1 MPTSIPPGSPLP
13 SSTPRSPDPEETD
26 ERPSP
31 AAVAIHRELAARG
44 PRTLIE
50 LRAALAGE
58 SVAGQR
64 GTVTEDDLDDLVD
77 GEIPLVAEIAITG
90 PPAYIALD
98 RVLLGRVFTHR
109 LTAQEIQ
116 SDTVAI
122 EPDLVALSTI
132 TGEAPFDQLDDEQ
145 PIDQLFVQNGHDLST
160 SFDLPAG
167 TLFKFGPG
175 DLVGF
180 ALTEGGV
187 RIEMIERTTA
197 APDDLADHL
206 RLLLPAEEPL
216 VLEELLLHLCSEDP
230 ELFTTPFPPLTEL
243 LTTWQVARAGDY
255 VAPAGFDF
263 AAWRTLRRVRWLGKK
278 YGLAEDE
285 ANAVDVLRHLHLE
298 VAAIVDAVRSP
309 APDEPPQP
317 GQPDERHQPDKPDQ
331 DDELHAAG
339 TADLALRDP
348 TRGSIHD
355 PQVQDAVRLLAD
367 PDVAAALFDETVGDG
382 VDGAAALG
390 VLVESL
396 EPTAPRQVRP
406 MLRVLRAQ
414 CRERLGHI
422 LAAEADFTEAL
433 ALDPQL
439 AIALVNVARYAA
451 DRGDAVRALSLLRRA
466 GVPEDEPLIQ
476 ELERFVPVERTDVGR
491 NDPCWC
497 GSGRKYKRCHLGR
510 VELGPHDRATW
521 LYSKAV
527 TFLNDGPHREMRA
540 ELAEIRSDHLG
551 GDPEEFL
558 GDRAVIDVALFDGG
572 VLHDFLDTRGVL
584 LPDVEQLILAQWLT
598 VERSVFEVEHVQ
610 RGRTVTVRDIR
621 TGDRHDLADQALSRS
636 VRKGDLACTRLLPVG
651 DTVEI
656 FGGVEPVPLHLLDWS
671 LQVLDGQTGED
682 ADPRRM
688 MAMLSARFR
697 PPTLTTG
704 EGDPLVLCA
713 AEFDVALNDTDSLTT
728 ALDET
733 YGPADEPRALDADRS
748 ARHWSYSAPAE
759 FGTRVL
765 GSMTLDGTR
774 LSLAS
779 NSTRRFDEMLSVVRG
794 AVPAASLTSE
804 TRDPAADVVRRSR
817 ERSLG
822 GGAGSPPGGGT
833 IMAPPLD
840 EPELQQALAEFTA
853 DYEQRWLNM
862 ELPALAGLTP
872 RQAADDPTRREEL
885 VRLLNSFD
893 SVPAG
898 PGAMS
903 PARLRAALRL

>member
-1 MPTSIPPGSPLP
+1 MPTSIPPGSTPP

-31 AAVAIHRELAARG
+31 GAVAIHRELAARG
-44 PRTLIE
+44 PLTLIE
-50 LRAALAGE
+50 LRAALAGQ
-58 SVAGQR
+58 SVAGR
-64 GTVTEDDLDDLVD
+64 SSTVTEDDLDDLVD
-77 GEIPLVAEIAITG
+77 DEIPLVAEIAITG

-109 LTAQEIQ
+109 LTAEDIG

-145 PIDQLFVQNGHDLST
+145 PIDQLFVQDGHDLST
-160 SFDLPAG
+160 SFDLPEG
-167 TLFKFGPG
+167 TLFEFGPG

-187 RIEMIERTTA
+187 RIEMVERTIS
-197 APDDLADHL
+197 APADLADHI

-216 VLEELLLHLCSEDP
+216 VLEELILHLCSEDP
-230 ELFTTPFPPLTEL
+230 ELFTSPFPPLAEL
-243 LTTWQVARAGDY
+243 LVTWQVARAGDY
-255 VAPAGFDF
+255 VAHVGFDF
-263 AAWRTLRRVRWLGKK
+263 AAWRRLRRVLWLGEK
-278 YGLAEDE
+278 YGIAEDE
-285 ANAVDVLRHLHLE
+285 ANAVDVLRHVHLE

-309 APDEPPQP
+309 ASDEPHRP
-317 GQPDERHQPDKPDQ
+317 GQPDEPDQ
-331 DDELHAAG
+331 DDELDAAG
-339 TADLALRDP
+339 TADLALDDP

-355 PQVQDAVRLLAD
+355 PEGQDAVRLLAD

-382 VDGAAALG
+382 VAGAAAMG

-406 MLRVLRAQ
+406 MLRLLRAQ

-422 LAAEADFTEAL
+422 LAAEADFNEAL
-433 ALDPQL
+433 AVDPQL
-439 AIALVNVARYAA
+439 GIALVNAARYAA

-476 ELERFVPVERTDVGR
+476 ELEQFVPVERTDVGR

-510 VELGPHDRATW
+510 VELAPHDRATW

-540 ELAEIRSDHLG
+540 ELAEIRSGHQG

-584 LPDVEQLILAQWLT
+584 LPDVEQLILEQWLT
-598 VERSVFEVEHVQ
+598 VERSVFEVENVE
-610 RGRTVTVRDIR
+610 RGRSVTLRDIR
-621 TGDRHDLADQALSRS
+621 TGDRQDLADKALSRS

-671 LQVLDGQTGED
+671 LQALDGQNGDD
-682 ADPRRM
+682 ADPHRM
-688 MAMLSARFR
+688 MEMLSARFR
-697 PPTLTTG
+697 PPTLNTG
-704 EGDPLVLCA
+704 EGDPLVLCS
-713 AEFDVALNDTDSLTT
+713 AEFDVDLTDTGSLTT
-728 ALDET
+728 ALDEN
-733 YGPADEPRALDADRS
+733 YGLADEPRALDADGS
-748 ARHWSYSAPAE
+748 AVHWSYSAPAE
-759 FGTRVL
+759 FGTRIL
-765 GSMTLDGTR
+765 GSMILDGTR
-774 LSLAS
+774 LSVES
-779 NSTRRFDEMLSVVRG
+779 NSTRRFDEMLSVVRD

-804 TRDPAADVVRRSR
+804 TRDPAADVFRRSR
-817 ERSLG
+817 ERSVG
-822 GGAGSPPGGGT
+822 VGAGSPPGGGS
-833 IMAPPLD
+833 IVSPPLD
-840 EPELQQALAEFTA
+840 QP
-853 DYEQRWLNM
+853 
-862 ELPALAGLTP
+862 
-872 RQAADDPTRREEL
+872 
-885 VRLLNSFD
+885 
-893 SVPAG
+893 
-898 PGAMS
+898 
-903 PARLRAALRL
+903 

>member
-1 MPTSIPPGSPLP
+1 VPTSIPPCSTPP

-31 AAVAIHRELAARG
+31 GAVAIHRELAARG
-44 PRTLIE
+44 PLTLIE
-50 LRAALAGE
+50 LRAALAGQ
-58 SVAGQR
+58 SVAGR
-64 GTVTEDDLDDLVD
+64 SSTVTEDDLDDLVD

-109 LTAQEIQ
+109 LTAEEIQ

-145 PIDQLFVQNGHDLST
+145 PIDQLFVQDGHDLST
-160 SFDLPAG
+160 SFDLPEG
-167 TLFKFGPG
+167 TLFEFGPG

-187 RIEMIERTTA
+187 RIEMVERTIS
-197 APDDLADHL
+197 APADLADHI

-216 VLEELLLHLCSEDP
+216 VLEELILHLCSEDP
-230 ELFTTPFPPLTEL
+230 ELFTSPFPPLAEL
-243 LTTWQVARAGDY
+243 LVTWQVARAGDY
-255 VAPAGFDF
+255 VAHVGFDF
-263 AAWRTLRRVRWLGKK
+263 AAWRRLRRVLWLGEK
-278 YGLAEDE
+278 YGIAEDE
-285 ANAVDVLRHLHLE
+285 ANAVDVLRHVHLE

-309 APDEPPQP
+309 ASDEPHQP
-317 GQPDERHQPDKPDQ
+317 GQPDEPDQ
-331 DDELHAAG
+331 ADELDTVG
-339 TADLALRDP
+339 TADLALGDP

-355 PQVQDAVRLLAD
+355 PEVQDAVRLLAD

-406 MLRVLRAQ
+406 MLRLLRAQ

-422 LAAEADFTEAL
+422 LAAEADFNEAL
-433 ALDPQL
+433 AVDPQL
-439 AIALVNVARYAA
+439 GIALVNAARYAA

-476 ELERFVPVERTDVGR
+476 ELEQFVPVERTDVGR

-510 VELGPHDRATW
+510 VELAPHDRATW

-540 ELAEIRSDHLG
+540 ELAEIRSGHQG

-598 VERSVFEVEHVQ
+598 VERSVFEVEDVE
-610 RGRTVTVRDIR
+610 RGRSVTLRDIR
-621 TGDRHDLADQALSRS
+621 TGDRQDLADKALSRS

-671 LQVLDGQTGED
+671 LQALDGQNGDD
-682 ADPRRM
+682 ADPHRM
-688 MAMLSARFR
+688 MEMLSARFR
-697 PPTLTTG
+697 PPTLNTG
-704 EGDPLVLCA
+704 EGDPLVLCS
-713 AEFDVALNDTDSLTT
+713 AEFDVDLSDTGSLTT
-728 ALDET
+728 ALDEN
-733 YGPADEPRALDADRS
+733 YGLADEPRALDADGS
-748 ARHWSYSAPAE
+748 AVHWSYSAPAE
-759 FGTRVL
+759 FGTRIL
-765 GSMTLDGTR
+765 GSMILDGTR
-774 LSLAS
+774 LSVES
-779 NSTRRFDEMLSVVRG
+779 NSTRRFDEMLSVVRD

-804 TRDPAADVVRRSR
+804 TRDPAADVFRRSR
-817 ERSLG
+817 ERSVG
-822 GGAGSPPGGGT
+822 VGAGSPPGGGS
-833 IMAPPLD
+833 IVSPPLD
-840 EPELQQALAEFTA
+840 QPELQQALAEFTA
-853 DYEQRWLNM
+853 DYEKRWLDM

-893 SVPAG
+893 SMPAG

>member
-1 MPTSIPPGSPLP
+1 MTRSLPAPRQSI
-13 SSTPRSPDPEETD
+13 
-26 ERPSP
+26 
-31 AAVAIHRELAARG
+31 
-44 PRTLIE
+44 
-50 LRAALAGE
+50 
-58 SVAGQR
+58 
-64 GTVTEDDLDDLVD
+64 TVTEDDLDDLVD

-109 LTAQEIQ
+109 LTAEEIQ

-145 PIDQLFVQNGHDLST
+145 PIDQLFVQDGHDLAT
-160 SFDLPAG
+160 SFDLPEG
-167 TLFKFGPG
+167 TLFEFGPG

-187 RIEMIERTTA
+187 RIEMVERTIA
-197 APDDLADHL
+197 APADLADHI

-216 VLEELLLHLCSEDP
+216 VLEELILHLCSEDP
-230 ELFTTPFPPLTEL
+230 ELFTSPFPPLAEL
-243 LTTWQVARAGDY
+243 LATWQVARAGDY
-255 VAPAGFDF
+255 VAPVGFDF
-263 AAWRTLRRVRWLGKK
+263 AAWRRLRRVLWLGEK
-278 YGLAEDE
+278 YGIAEDE
-285 ANAVDVLRHLHLE
+285 ANAVDVLRHVHLE

-309 APDEPPQP
+309 ASDEPHQP
-317 GQPDERHQPDKPDQ
+317 GQPDEPDQ
-331 DDELHAAG
+331 ADELDAVG
-339 TADLALRDP
+339 TADLALGDP

-355 PQVQDAVRLLAD
+355 PEVQDAVRLLAD

-406 MLRVLRAQ
+406 MLRLLRAQ

-422 LAAEADFTEAL
+422 LAAEADFNEAL

-439 AIALVNVARYAA
+439 GIALVNAARYAA

-476 ELERFVPVERTDVGR
+476 ELEQFVPVERTDVGR

-510 VELGPHDRATW
+510 VELAPHDRATW

-540 ELAEIRSDHLG
+540 ELAEIRSDHQG

-598 VERSVFEVEHVQ
+598 VERSVFEVENVE
-610 RGRTVTVRDIR
+610 RGRSVTLRDIR
-621 TGDRHDLADQALSRS
+621 TGDRHDLADKALSRS

-671 LQVLDGQTGED
+671 LQALDGQTGED
-682 ADPRRM
+682 ADPHRM
-688 MAMLSARFR
+688 MEMLSARFR
-697 PPTLTTG
+697 PPTLNTG

-713 AEFDVALNDTDSLTT
+713 AEFDVALSDTDSLTT
-728 ALDET
+728 ALDEN
-733 YGPADEPRALDADRS
+733 YGPADEPGALDADGS

-765 GSMTLDGTR
+765 GSMILDGTR
-774 LSLAS
+774 LSVES
-779 NSTRRFDEMLSVVRG
+779 NSTRRFDEMLSVVRD

-804 TRDPAADVVRRSR
+804 TRDPAADVFRRSR
-817 ERSLG
+817 ERSVG
-822 GGAGSPPGGGT
+822 AGAGSPPGGGS
-833 IMAPPLD
+833 IVSPPLD
-840 EPELQQALAEFTA
+840 QPELAAGSGRVHRGLRET
-853 DYEQRWLNM
+853 
-862 ELPALAGLTP
+862 LAGHGAAGAGGVDTP
-872 RQAADDPTRREEL
+872 PGRRRSHQARGARPFAQFLRLHAGRTRSDEPGAAASGLAALIAAD
-885 VRLLNSFD
+885 NAAQ
-893 SVPAG
+893 AG
-898 PGAMS
+898 WTAGTESAC
-903 PARLRAALRL
+903 AAGILAPE